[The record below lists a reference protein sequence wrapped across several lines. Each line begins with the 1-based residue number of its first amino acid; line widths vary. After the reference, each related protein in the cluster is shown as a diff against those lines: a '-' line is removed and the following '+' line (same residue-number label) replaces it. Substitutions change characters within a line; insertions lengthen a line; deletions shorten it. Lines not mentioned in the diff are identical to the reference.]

1 MGDAEAHESLTAL
14 LARLRPFVERRVP
27 SPADADDVLQEVFVR
42 MHRGL
47 PGLRDSQRLGPWL
60 YRLVRNVINDR
71 YRAQAR
77 DRARARGARL
87 ATLEPAPS
95 ADEPETARE
104 LAACIAPFVARL
116 PSPYREAVTLVDLEG
131 VTHKDAAPMLGVS
144 LPGVKARVQRGR
156 HKLRAMFEACCRLE
170 LDVRRRVTAYECA
183 EGKECGGTR
192 PCR

>member
-1 MGDAEAHESLTAL
+1 MVDAEAHESVTAL

-27 SPADADDVLQEVFVR
+27 SPADANDVLQEVFVR

-47 PGLRDSQRLGPWL
+47 PRLRDSQRLGPWL

-77 DRARARGARL
+77 ARAQAGDARI
-87 ATLEPAPS
+87 ATLAPAPS
-95 ADEPETARE
+95 ADEPEVAGE

-131 VTHKDAAPMLGVS
+131 VTHKNAAPMLGVS

-156 HKLRAMFEACCRLE
+156 RKLRAMFEACCRIE

-183 EGKECGGTR
+183 EGNECGRQGS
-192 PCR
+192 C